1 MLKGLAH
8 AGDSVIVR
16 VLRWPGMMLQY
27 LTTREPDDSMLEVAI
42 ASMKAAKAGPAH
54 YGENLD
60 ANVYVYGAKE
70 KKPEPAGDE
79 QANEKEDEKND
90 EKNDEKK
97 DGASA

>member
-1 MLKGLAH
+1 
-8 AGDSVIVR
+8 
-16 VLRWPGMMLQY
+16 
-27 LTTREPDDSMLEVAI
+27 MLEVAI

-79 QANEKEDEKND
+79 QANEKSPAEARED